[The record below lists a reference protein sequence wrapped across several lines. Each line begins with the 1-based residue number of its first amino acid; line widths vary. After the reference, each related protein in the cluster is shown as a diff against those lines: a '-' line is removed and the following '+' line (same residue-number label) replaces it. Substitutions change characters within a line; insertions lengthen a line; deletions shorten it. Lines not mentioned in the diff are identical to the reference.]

1 MRWHH
6 KYTTVLALSAAIS
19 AATSG
24 SITTSAYAEADKKNP
39 LASIPL
45 RNIGPAMIS
54 GRVSDF
60 AFMPGKKHEFLVA
73 TASGNLW
80 KTNNNTITWD
90 PIFDN
95 EGSYSLGVVEIDPND
110 SNTIWVGT
118 GENNAQRSVAFGD
131 GVYKSTDGGKTWNH
145 MGLKES
151 EHISQIWIDPN
162 DSNTVLVASQ
172 GPLWSAGGDRGLFK
186 TTDGGKTWDNILE
199 ISKHTGINEF
209 VINKDNPN
217 EIVASSYQRKRHV
230 WALINGGPESA
241 IHRSTDGGKTWN
253 ITKSGLPK
261 DHMGRIGLAATGQT
275 IYAVIESNAKEKGI
289 YRSQDF
295 GQSWHKRSSYTP
307 GSPQYYNELII
318 DPNNPERV
326 YSVNTFT
333 NVSEDGGK
341 TWNPLSIKFRHV
353 DDHALWIDPDNS
365 EHLYIGGD
373 GGIYESYDRGQTWR
387 HVRNL
392 PIAQF
397 YRVTPDNAEPFYN
410 VCGGTQDNN
419 SLCGPSRTD
428 VIHGITNADWHIV
441 LGGDGYE
448 PQIDP
453 NDPNIVYA
461 QYQYGGLARIDRRT
475 KERLYITPHPESGEK
490 EYEWNWNTP
499 LLLSPHNS
507 TRLYYGGDVLFQSD
521 DRGNSWTKI
530 SPDLTRQ
537 IDRNKLKV
545 MDRVWSVDSI
555 AKNVSTSK
563 FGSLISITESPVQ
576 AGVIYT
582 GSDDGQISVTGNGG
596 EDWHFETKFKGVP
609 DMTYVS
615 DIYASNH
622 DAKVAYATFDNHK
635 KGDFKPYVMKT
646 TDQGKTWKSIS
657 SDLPA
662 RGSAHT
668 IVEDHGKAGL
678 LFVGTEFGVFFSQ
691 NDGKSWN
698 EFSALPTIAVRDLE
712 IQQRENDL
720 IIGTFGR
727 GIYILDD
734 YTPLRMNTADLKKQ
748 SATIFP
754 VRDQWLYIEGDLY
767 DDREKGSSGSDF
779 FTAPNPTYGATFSYY
794 MNESFESLQKQRRK
808 AEIEKEKDNQ
818 DTPYP
823 SWDALRA
830 EDTEDAPVVF
840 AEIKNS
846 SGDVVVR
853 LPAKN
858 SKGFHRLSWNMRYP
872 APDQVQL
879 SKPSFVPYWV
889 KNPMGALATPGDY
902 EVTLYK
908 RQGGKLSAL
917 GDSQTLTLKRLEN
930 SPELTQNPAALLAF
944 QQELS
949 ELQRAVNGVSG
960 QLGEINNRIKHL
972 KAAHNLTT
980 NATEAN
986 YKALRS
992 IELKVNDLS
1001 RMFYGDRTVASRQ
1014 EATAWSIANR
1024 VGTLYFNVIESQS
1037 DPTANHK
1044 RSMAIAQKEF
1054 TDALSLLKTINAD
1067 LTAHEKQME
1076 KLGAPWTPGRI
1087 LE

>member
-1 MRWHH
+1 MHF
-6 KYTTVLALSAAIS
+6 KPLTTALMLGLTVIS
-19 AATSG
+19 GQVDAKAKTDTKS
-24 SITTSAYAEADKKNP
+24 P
-39 LASIPL
+39 LAGMPM

-54 GRVSDF
+54 GRISDF
-60 AFMPGKKHEFLVA
+60 AFMPGKNHEFLVA
-73 TASGNLW
+73 TAAGNLW
-80 KTNNNTITWD
+80 KTTNNTITWK

-95 EGSYSLGVVEIDPND
+95 EGSYSIGVVEIDPNN

-118 GENNAQRSVAFGD
+118 GENNSQRSVAYGD
-131 GVYKSTDGGKTWNH
+131 GLYKSTDGGKSWNN

-209 VINKDNPN
+209 VINPNNPD

-241 IHRSTDGGKTWN
+241 IHRSTDGGKTWK

-275 IYAVIESNAKEKGI
+275 IYAVIESNVKEKGI

-318 DPNNPERV
+318 DPNNPDRV

-333 NVSEDGGK
+333 NVSEDAGK
-341 TWNPLSIKFRHV
+341 TWKPLSIKFRHV

-365 EHLYIGGD
+365 EHIYIGGD
-373 GGIYESYDRGQTWR
+373 GGVYESYDRGNTWR
-387 HVRNL
+387 HIRNL

-410 VCGGTQDNN
+410 ICGGTQDNN

-428 VIHGITNADWHIV
+428 VIHGVTNADWHIV

-453 NDPNIVYA
+453 NDPNTVYA
-461 QYQYGGLARIDRRT
+461 QYQYGGLARVDRRT

-499 LLLSPHNS
+499 LLISPHKS

-521 DRGNSWTKI
+521 DRGNSWEKI
-530 SPDLTRQ
+530 SPDLTQQ

-545 MDRVWSVDSI
+545 MDRVWGVDSI

-563 FGSLISITESPVQ
+563 FGSLISITESPVK

-582 GSDDGQISVTGNGG
+582 GSDDGQISVSGNGG
-596 EDWHFETKFKGVP
+596 EDWRFETKFKGVP

-622 DAKVAYATFDNHK
+622 NANVAYATFDNHK
-635 KGDFKPYVMKT
+635 KGDFKPYVLKT
-646 TDQGKTWKSIS
+646 TDQGKSWQSIS
-657 SDLPA
+657 SNLPA

-668 IVEDHGKAGL
+668 IVEDHKQAGL

-691 NDGKSWN
+691 NDGDSWH
-698 EFSALPTIAVRDLE
+698 EFTAVPTIAVRDLE

-720 IIGTFGR
+720 IVGTFGR

-734 YTPLRMNTADLKKQ
+734 YTPLRTKPADLKKQ
-748 SATIFP
+748 AATVFP

-794 MNESFESLQKQRRK
+794 MNESYDSLKKQRRK
-808 AEIEKEKDNQ
+808 AEIKKEKDNQ

-846 SGDVVVR
+846 DGDVVVR

-858 SKGFHRLSWNMRYP
+858 NKGFHRLTWNMRYP
-872 APDQVQL
+872 APDQVKL
-879 SKPSFVPYWV
+879 NKPSFVPYWV
-889 KNPMGALATPGDY
+889 SDPMGALATPGDY
-902 EVTLYK
+902 QVTLYK
-908 RQGGKLSAL
+908 RQAGELTAL
-917 GDSQTLTLKRLEN
+917 GVSQTMTLKRLEN
-930 SPELTQNPAALLAF
+930 SPELTSDPAALLAF

-949 ELQRAVNGVSG
+949 ELQRQVNNMGG
-960 QLGEINNRIKHL
+960 QLSEVKNRIKHL
-972 KAAHNLTT
+972 KAAHNLTPK
-980 NATEAN
+980 ATEAD
-986 YKALRS
+986 YKALS
-992 IELKVNDLS
+992 NVVAKINDLDV
-1001 RMFYGDRTVASRQ
+1001 MFSGDRTVASRQ
-1014 EATAWSIANR
+1014 EATSWSIAAR

-1044 RSMAIAQKEF
+1044 HSMAIAQKELVG
-1054 TDALSLLKTINAD
+1054 ALQLLKSINAD
-1067 LTAHEKQME
+1067 LTAHEQRME
-1076 KLGAPWTPGRI
+1076 KLGAPWTPGRTI
-1087 LE
+1087 D